1 MNGDLISIPVSYFS
15 LFYHRNQIKEYQ
27 LTVILLNITIT
38 KFQKCDP
45 IFWIMHCL
53 ENTVI
58 SLTMI
63 PYKPSGCF
71 ICRMNVTMICCP
83 DITTCSECTRTCRKK
98 WIYCKC
104 QMTKTTTTTTTT
116 DWKKFKTN
124 TFKSHL
130 FTD

>member
-1 MNGDLISIPVSYFS
+1 
-15 LFYHRNQIKEYQ
+15 
-27 LTVILLNITIT
+27 
-38 KFQKCDP
+38 
-45 IFWIMHCL
+45 
-53 ENTVI
+53 
-58 SLTMI
+58 
-63 PYKPSGCF
+63 
-71 ICRMNVTMICCP
+71 MNVTMIYCP

-104 QMTKTTTTTTTT
+104 QMTKTTTTTTT